1 MYSSQNPAAVFGAL
15 LSLSGNRGI
24 VTYYTAQAIKILLAL
39 TKGITYRDVGV
50 DRDRMHRGHKSIGE
64 IISVTH
70 KTLAIGKVASGFG
83 HYAGLVKLGHET
95 IALHA
100 DGVGTK
106 VIVAQMMNRFSTI
119 GIDCIA
125 MNVND
130 VICVGA
136 QPVAFID
143 YIALRHA
150 NESLLSEIVQGL
162 VKGAQQSKMAIVG
175 GETAILHDIITGE
188 GENAFDL
195 AGMVMGIVMDK
206 PILGRMIKPGDII
219 LGVESSGLHSNG
231 YTLARKVLLSK
242 YSVDDHAD
250 HLAQTVGEELLKPT
264 RIYVS
269 PVIEILKKKIR
280 LHGLANITGGGFT
293 KLPRLNLRVRYVFD
307 NLPKPLGIFK
317 QIQADGNIDN
327 KEMYRTFNMGV
338 GFCLVAPRAS
348 ANDIISIFK
357 KYKMYCGVVGRIEK
371 GSGEVTARIAGRNEK
386 L

>member
-1 MYSSQNPAAVFGAL
+1 MVLHVGLQRTL
-15 LSLSGNRGI
+15 
-24 VTYYTAQAIKILLAL
+24 VTYYRALANEVL
-39 TKGITYRDVGV
+39 HLSKGITYRDAGV
-50 DRDRMHRGHKSIGE
+50 DIGSIHRGQKSIGE

-70 KTLAIGKVASGFG
+70 KMLAIGKVTSGFG

-106 VIVAQMMNRFSTI
+106 VIVAQMMNKFSTI

-136 QPVAFID
+136 QPSAFVD
-143 YIALRHA
+143 YIALRHT
-150 NESLLSEIVQGL
+150 NESLLREIGQGL

-250 HLAQTVGEELLKPT
+250 HLVQTVGEELLKPT
-264 RIYVS
+264 TIYVS

-280 LHGLANITGGGFT
+280 LHGLANITGGG
-293 KLPRLNLRVRYVFD
+293 
-307 NLPKPLGIFK
+307 
-317 QIQADGNIDN
+317 
-327 KEMYRTFNMGV
+327 
-338 GFCLVAPRAS
+338 
-348 ANDIISIFK
+348 
-357 KYKMYCGVVGRIEK
+357 
-371 GSGEVTARIAGRNEK
+371 
-386 L
+386 

>member
-1 MYSSQNPAAVFGAL
+1 LQLF
-15 LSLSGNRGI
+15 SGPYCLFLGNQGI
-24 VTYYTAQAIKILLAL
+24 VTYYTAQAIKVLLAL

-50 DRDRMHRGHKSIGE
+50 DRGRMHRGHKSIGD

-70 KTLAIGKVASGFG
+70 KMLAVGKVTSGFG

-143 YIALRHA
+143 YIALRHT
-150 NESLLSEIVQGL
+150 NESLLQEIARGL
-162 VKGAQQSKMAIVG
+162 VKGAQQSKIAIVG
-175 GETAILHDIITGE
+175 GETAILQDIITGE

-195 AGMVMGIVMDK
+195 AGMVMGVVLDK
-206 PILGRMIKPGDII
+206 PILGKMIKPGDII

-250 HLAQTVGEELLKPT
+250 HLVQTVGEELLMPT

-269 PVIEILKKKIR
+269 PIIEILKKKIR

-307 NLPKPLGIFK
+307 NLPTPLGIFK
-317 QIQADGNIDN
+317 QIQADGNIDS
-327 KEMYRTFNMGV
+327 KEMYRTFNMGI

-348 ANDIISIFK
+348 ADDIISIFK
-357 KYKMYCGVVGRIEK
+357 KYKMHCGVVGRIEK
-371 GSGEVTARIAGRNEK
+371 GNGEVTARIAGRNEK

>member
-1 MYSSQNPAAVFGAL
+1 MYSPQPCSCFRDLTVSSWRSRYSF
-15 LSLSGNRGI
+15 
-24 VTYYTAQAIKILLAL
+24 TYYRAQAIKFLLAL
-39 TKGITYRDVGV
+39 AKGITYRDVGV
-50 DRDRMHRGHKSIGE
+50 DRRRMHRGHKSIGD

-83 HYAGLVKLGHET
+83 HYAGLVKLGRET

-143 YIALRHA
+143 YIALRHT
-150 NESLLSEIVQGL
+150 NESLLREIVQGL

-206 PILGRMIKPGDII
+206 PILGRTIKPGDII

-231 YTLARKVLLSK
+231 YTLARNVLLSK

-250 HLAQTVGEELLKPT
+250 HLVQTVGEELLMPT

-280 LHGLANITGGGFT
+280 LHGLANITGGGLT
-293 KLPRLNLRVRYVFD
+293 KLPRLSLQVRYVFD
-307 NLPKPLGIFK
+307 NLPTPLGIFQ

-338 GFCLVAPRAS
+338 GFCLIAPRAS
-348 ANDIISIFK
+348 ADEIISIFK
-357 KYKMYCGVVGRIEK
+357 KYKMLCRVVGRIEK
-371 GSGEVTARIAGRNEK
+371 GSGEVAARIAGRNEK

>member
-1 MYSSQNPAAVFGAL
+1 M
-15 LSLSGNRGI
+15 
-24 VTYYTAQAIKILLAL
+24 

-50 DRDRMHRGHKSIGE
+50 DRGRMHRGHKSIGD

-70 KTLAIGKVASGFG
+70 KMIAIGKVASGFG

-106 VIVAQMMNRFSTI
+106 VIVAQMMNKFSTI

-136 QPVAFID
+136 QPSAFVD
-143 YIALRHA
+143 YIALRHT
-150 NESLLSEIVQGL
+150 NESLLREIAQGL

-188 GENAFDL
+188 GGNAFDL

-250 HLAQTVGEELLKPT
+250 HLAQTVGEELLMPT

-293 KLPRLNLRVRYVFD
+293 KLPRLSLRVRYVFD
-307 NLPKPLGIFK
+307 NLPTPLGIFQ
-317 QIQADGNIDN
+317 QIQADGNIEN

-348 ANDIISIFK
+348 ADDIISIFK
-357 KYKMYCGVVGRIEK
+357 KYKMHCGVVGRIEK
-371 GSGEVTARIAGRNEK
+371 GRGEVTARIAGRNEK